1 MDQTITQQST
11 QLNAA
16 LSQGISVVQMVVYK
30 KVRDGLRSKY
40 ADQSP
45 DFQAMLAGAI
55 TNELFG
61 LVNEEARFVHFRKE
75 NFGGLEQELLTF
87 ATDHPDLLGPL
98 TDALRIQVL
107 CDSQEGLDS
116 SYILS
121 KAQQLGILQEERD
134 IPLPT
139 TFMTMVRNLGAE
151 HHLITPPV
159 PNFPDQDT
167 PTKKQ

>member
-1 MDQTITQQST
+1 MDQTTKQQGG
-11 QLNAA
+11 QLSAA

-40 ADQSP
+40 AAQSP

-61 LVNEEARFVHFRKE
+61 FVNEEARFVHFKE
-75 NFGGLEQELLTF
+75 ANTGVLEQELLAF
-87 ATDHPDLLGPL
+87 ATDYPDLLAPL

-121 KAQQLGILQEERD
+121 KAQQLGILKEERD

-139 TFMTMVRNLGAE
+139 TFMTMVRALGAQ
-151 HHLITPPV
+151 HHLIIPPV
-159 PNFPDQDT
+159 PKSFDE
-167 PTKKQ
+167 KK